1 MGYLLLGVG
10 ALGLFLA
17 FAQMVTRSNPTDLAR
32 HVKTVGGVALLVLA
46 VVFLVVRRIDLAMLA
61 AGGGLTLLGLRGAR
75 GFRPAGNGSAGAGA
89 GQVSIVRSAYFE
101 MCLDHESGTMTGEVL
116 AGRFEGRALDGVS
129 RAELVELYR
138 ETAADGDSRA
148 LLEAYLD
155 RREPGWR
162 VDFDADATAGH
173 RPAPGTGAMTEQEAY
188 QVLGLA
194 PGAGEAEI
202 RAAHRRLMKRLHP
215 DQGGSGFLA
224 AKLNEAKDLLLDRH

>member
-17 FAQMVTRSNPTDLAR
+17 FAQMVTRRNPADLAR

-101 MCLDHESGTMTGEVL
+101 MCLDHESGAMTGEVL
-116 AGRFEGRALDGVS
+116 AGPFRGQGARRGVARGACRALPGDG
-129 RAELVELYR
+129 
-138 ETAADGDSRA
+138 
-148 LLEAYLD
+148 
-155 RREPGWR
+155 RRWRQPGP
-162 VDFDADATAGH
+162 T
-173 RPAPGTGAMTEQEAY
+173 
-188 QVLGLA
+188 
-194 PGAGEAEI
+194 
-202 RAAHRRLMKRLHP
+202 
-215 DQGGSGFLA
+215 
-224 AKLNEAKDLLLDRH
+224 